1 MECCPSCGAATA
13 RWVRQK
19 PVPPAARWVSS
30 YITLRPYRC
39 EACGWHG
46 WRPPVPMARNTEVD
60 DPLRLFPSEQPLRLP
75 TPSPSAP
82 PARRLVAAR
91 NETIVSRLRRSGRAA
106 SVALHAALRR
116 GLVPEM
122 LGLLVIGLL
131 AGNLADRERA
141 PAASLSSPL
150 IQSAGTGTL
159 STAVASPTPAHG
171 SMPPAPARAQPSIH
185 HAAARV
191 TPLAASA
198 PRPPEPRPRNA
209 ESLKL
214 AVTASTASRP
224 RPQASAAIATNGTS
238 AQTTAPPPGPRFRG
252 HLVIESVP
260 EGARVFVN
268 QQAVGSTPIE
278 LPNLPAGSRAVRVE
292 ADGYELW
299 SASVRVVAQQRTR
312 VTANL
317 QPSRN

>member
-1 MECCPSCGAATA
+1 MEYCPSCGAAAA

-46 WRPPVPMARNTEVD
+46 WRPPVPMAKNTEVD

-75 TPSPSAP
+75 TPLPSTP

-91 NETIVSRLRRSGRAA
+91 NETIVGRLRRSGRAA

-150 IQSAGTGTL
+150 IHSAGTGTL
-159 STAVASPTPAHG
+159 SAAVASPTPAPG
-171 SMPPAPARAQPSIH
+171 NMPPAPARAQPSIH
-185 HAAARV
+185 AAVRV
-191 TPLAASA
+191 TPLAAAA
-198 PRPPEPRPRNA
+198 PRPSEPRSRDA
-209 ESLKL
+209 ESLKSGC
-214 AVTASTASRP
+214 ARIDSVATPPASLGGHRDQWHECPTDRTSTEAALSR
-224 RPQASAAIATNGTS
+224 S
-238 AQTTAPPPGPRFRG
+238 PGDRIRARG
-252 HLVIESVP
+252 CAGIREST
-260 EGARVFVN
+260 GGR
-268 QQAVGSTPIE
+268 ID
-278 LPNLPAGSRAVRVE
+278 
-292 ADGYELW
+292 AD
-299 SASVRVVAQQRTR
+299 
-312 VTANL
+312 
-317 QPSRN
+317 

>member
-1 MECCPSCGAATA
+1 MECCPSCGA
-13 RWVRQK
+13 
-19 PVPPAARWVSS
+19 PAARWVHQKPIPPAAHWLPSF
-30 YITLRPYRC
+30 ITLRPYLC
-39 EACGWHG
+39 ESCGWHG
-46 WRPPVPMARNTEVD
+46 WRPPVPMAKNTEVD

-75 TPSPSAP
+75 TPLPSTP
-82 PARRLVAAR
+82 PSRRRVAIW
-91 NETIVSRLRRSGRAA
+91 NETIVSRLRRSGLAA
-106 SVALHAALRR
+106 SVALRAALRR

-141 PAASLSSPL
+141 PAASLPSPL
-150 IQSAGTGTL
+150 IQTAGTGTV
-159 STAVASPTPAHG
+159 SPAAASQQPPPG
-171 SMPPAPARAQPSIH
+171 NLPPAPVRPQQSIL
-185 HAAARV
+185 AAARV
-191 TPLAASA
+191 TSLAAAA
-198 PRPPEPRPRNA
+198 PRPSEPRPRNA
-209 ESLKL
+209 ESLNL
-214 AVTASTASRP
+214 AVTASTAPRP
-224 RPQASAAIATNGTS
+224 RPQASAIATNGTR
-238 AQTTAPPPGPRFRG
+238 ARPTAPPPGPRFRG

-260 EGARVFVN
+260 KGARVFVN

-317 QPSRN
+317 QPARD

>member
-1 MECCPSCGAATA
+1 MLPVLWSSAA
-13 RWVRQK
+13 RWVRQR

-30 YITLRPYRC
+30 YITLRPYL
-39 EACGWHG
+39 CGPAAGTAGGPRFRWRGTPRPTIRSGCFLRSSRYGCPLPCHLLLQRG
-46 WRPPVPMARNTEVD
+46 GSWRPGR
-60 DPLRLFPSEQPLRLP
+60 Q
-75 TPSPSAP
+75 
-82 PARRLVAAR
+82 
-91 NETIVSRLRRSGRAA
+91 TIVSRLRRSGRAA
-106 SVALHAALRR
+106 SVALRTALRR

-159 STAVASPTPAHG
+159 SAAVASHTPAPG
-171 SMPPAPARAQPSIH
+171 NMPPAPARAQPSIH
-185 HAAARV
+185 AAAHV
-191 TPLAASA
+191 TPLAAAA
-198 PRPPEPRPRNA
+198 PRPSEPRPRNA
-209 ESLKL
+209 ENLNL

-224 RPQASAAIATNGTS
+224 RPQASPAIATNGTS
-238 AQTTAPPPGPRFRG
+238 ARPTAPPPGPRFRG

-278 LPNLPAGSRAVRVE
+278 LPDLPAGSRAVRVE

>member
-1 MECCPSCGAATA
+1 MELPRLDGC
-13 RWVRQK
+13 VRN
-19 PVPPAARWVSS
+19 P
-30 YITLRPYRC
+30 
-39 EACGWHG
+39 
-46 WRPPVPMARNTEVD
+46 
-60 DPLRLFPSEQPLRLP
+60 
-75 TPSPSAP
+75 
-82 PARRLVAAR
+82 
-91 NETIVSRLRRSGRAA
+91 SRLRRAGFPRMSRSGRISAGPAAGTAGGARFRWRGTPRSTIRSGCFLRSSRSGCPLPCHLLLQRGGSWRPGTRRSLSRLRRFGRAA
-106 SVALHAALRR
+106 SVALRTALRR

-159 STAVASPTPAHG
+159 SAAVASPVPG
-171 SMPPAPARAQPSIH
+171 NMPPAPARAQPSIH
-185 HAAARV
+185 VAAHV
-191 TPLAASA
+191 TPLAAAA
-198 PRPPEPRPRNA
+198 PRPSEPRPQNA
-209 ESLKL
+209 ESLDF
-214 AVTASTASRP
+214 AVTASRVSRP

-238 AQTTAPPPGPRFRG
+238 ARPTAPPPGPRFRG

-312 VTANL
+312 VKANL